1 MEVVIPVR
9 EEQMNARGPARHAP
23 SVLAEIASEWGYRC
37 EMPSVDASAMRDGSP
52 ALAEGLIATR
62 RLACGPNVCSSE
74 LTTLRDNARVGVV
87 KRSVMITV
95 NLGGSSVIYT
105 MDDGMEVRVAAGSAV
120 AILAA
125 DDVQLAAAYR
135 QGERS
140 QLLVMQCCPSDLAT
154 SDLAEQ
160 LDAFLPQTQVK
171 ALDLTDRDRRLVRE
185 LFAPAHDGLVG
196 RLLAE
201 SCALEL
207 LARAIDKGP
216 ETASPSATQIHPRDV
231 AKIHR
236 LKDKLLADLD
246 GEHRLCDLARDVG
259 MSTSALKSKF
269 ASVTGQPVFK
279 FLRDQRLAR
288 ARIGLL
294 QEGWTVS
301 QAAYFVGY
309 RHPTNFATAFR
320 KRFGVAPT
328 ALRGTL

>member
-1 MEVVIPVR
+1 MLVR
-9 EEQMNARGPARHAP
+9 DEQMNAHGPARHAP

-37 EMPSVDASAMRDGSP
+37 EMPSVDAWAMRDGSP
-52 ALAEGLIATR
+52 ALAEGVIATR
-62 RLACGPNVCSSE
+62 KLACGPNVCSSE

-95 NLGGSSVIYT
+95 NLSGSSVTYT
-105 MDDGMEVRVAAGSAV
+105 MDDGRAVRVAAGSAV

-140 QLLVMQCCPSDLAT
+140 RLLVMQCCPSDLVAP
-154 SDLAEQ
+154 DLAEQ
-160 LDAFLPQTQVK
+160 LDALLPQTEVK
-171 ALDLTDRDRRLVRE
+171 PLGLSDRDRTLVRE
-185 LFAPAHDGLVG
+185 LFAPAHAGLVG

-207 LARAIDKGP
+207 LARAIDRAP
-216 ETASPSATQIHPRDV
+216 ATALPSAIQIHPRDV

-246 GEHRLCDLARDVG
+246 GEHRLCDLARDAG

-269 ASVTGQPVFK
+269 AAVTGQPVFR

-288 ARIGLL
+288 ARVGLL

-328 ALRGTL
+328 ALRGSF